1 MSKATGP
8 DLFLPPLAKL
18 AMAEANTKI
27 LECYRSLKD
36 HADPAAALTFGLTD
50 EQFEIARRLSHSDIR
65 WLANEGLP
73 LWKSRFDLKIVDGKL
88 ELDREHVIASLMM
101 TL

>member
-1 MSKATGP
+1 MSRANAP
-8 DLFLPPLAKL
+8 ELFLPPLAKL

-36 HADPAAALTFGLTD
+36 RVDPAAALTFGLSA
-50 EQFEIARRLSHSDIR
+50 EQFEIVRKLSHSDIR

-73 LWKSRFDLKIVDGKL
+73 LWKARFELKMTDGKL
-88 ELDREHVIASLMM
+88 EIDREQAIASLLM
-101 TL
+101 TF